1 MINAIIDLTKN
12 LNRNKREVILM
23 SELPTGRGLL
33 IAEKQDSRRIFEQ
46 VWNQCKDQYPYDLE
60 FDALHGHVVELK
72 KPGEIKPE
80 WKTWKLENLPMIPDK
95 WEYRVEDNPKR
106 YNAVKEHFMRGNFD
120 FIVNGGDF
128 EREGQLI
135 QDAFYQTL
143 PKPYCDLPEYR
154 LWSNDMSS
162 ANLTKA
168 YGHLYKMDDVLPGV
182 GKVKDLAAASFIRA
196 RFDWLLGLNSTQ
208 LLSLKCGAMIPS
220 GRVIIPTLKL
230 FVNRELEIRNFVSH
244 PYWMIN
250 ATFKAENGTYV
261 GTLLDQ
267 DNKNE
272 QFTDKNQAEQALKSL
287 TKQGQIIELTKKQ
300 VAKSA
305 PSYYTNSSLQGVAND
320 IYKMSLAETTAA
332 LQKLYEWQVLSY
344 PRPDAPVITT
354 EMVKEIPDMLKVADV
369 LPELAPFTT
378 QITQK
383 AIDSLATNKRFVDNK
398 KVSAHTALM
407 PTAQA
412 QVKRTDK
419 GIEIR
424 RQTMKV
430 DPKTKQSV
438 STTETS
444 LLTPNEEHILYLV
457 TRSLVLSLLPT
468 LKQENTTV
476 ITQVGQNKFKT
487 TGAVVLDP
495 GWTVAIPNYQG
506 QSHALPDLKQ
516 NEPVSVVDS
525 ELDEGKTT
533 PPSRYTVKSI
543 MNALINISRVLTDKT
558 DKDIMA
564 KAKGLGRPS
573 TRETI
578 IEHLVKNKMV
588 SFKKQKYYATDFGIS
603 IIENLGNIPLTSPTL
618 TARWEERLEEVEQ
631 GQLSA
636 DQVYQ
641 QMVKYTK
648 QVINDLDQL
657 DLRIEHI
664 PETDKS
670 PVGKLANGNE
680 VTEGKNGYFDSEFS
694 TFMDEVKEAKA
705 AGEVQPEFHGFWLG
719 KKIDTEGMKMTG
731 SFSRKDVAKLL
742 KGEVIIKHFL
752 WKRQKRESDA
762 RLQLNKRYQLEF
774 VKSNTTD
781 NKVTKGQVAG
791 INYEKISG
799 KKDDKPYSFYKLA
812 TKPPILVS
820 STIAGHTVTDNDLA
834 SLVQNGEFTA
844 TDFISKKGKKFTA
857 TLELDKKQR
866 LQFKLDRTP
875 RGTTVVQ
882 GKDYQVNEVDGTS
895 KNGNHYAMYYFYQQ
909 KLPHGEGRMFKDMG
923 GHQFTNEEL
932 AHLAQT
938 GALALDN
945 LVGKSGKAFSATI
958 KFNTK
963 TGMAEYSFNN

>member
-1 MINAIIDLTKN
+1 MLHIDN
-12 LNRNKREVILM
+12 VYFSFIQQREVVVM
-23 SELPTGRGLL
+23 SDLPTGRGLL

-72 KPGEIKPE
+72 KPGEINPE

-106 YNAVKEHFMRGNFD
+106 YNAVKEHFIQGNFD

-135 QDAFYQTL
+135 QDAFYQSL

-208 LLSLKCGAMIPS
+208 LLSLKCGAMIPA

-230 FVNRELEIRNFVSH
+230 FVDRELEIKNFVSH
-244 PYWMIN
+244 PYWTIN
-250 ATFKAENGTYV
+250 ATFQAQNGTYE
-261 GTLLDQ
+261 GTLLDKEQ
-267 DNKNE
+267 KNE
-272 QFTDKNQAEQALKSL
+272 QFLDKNKAEQALKAI
-287 TKQGQIIELTKKQ
+287 TPNGTIVELTKKQ
-300 VAKSA
+300 VAKAA
-305 PSYYTNSSLQGVAND
+305 PSYYTNSSLQGAAND

-354 EMVKEIPDMLKVADV
+354 EMVRDIPDMLKVADV

-378 QITQK
+378 QITQS
-383 AIDSLATNKRFVDNK
+383 AINELANNKRFVDNK

-412 QVKRTDK
+412 QVKRTNQ
-419 GIEIR
+419 GIEIS

-430 DPKTKQSV
+430 DPKTKKSV

-444 LLTPNEEHILYLV
+444 ILTEDEEHILYLV

-476 ITQVGQNKFKT
+476 ITQVGNQQFKT
-487 TGAVVLDP
+487 TGAVVLDK
-495 GWTVAIPNYQG
+495 GWTVAIPDYQ
-506 QSHALPDLKQ
+506 QHDHVLPALNQ
-516 NEPVSVVDS
+516 NEAVTVANT

-533 PPSRYTVKSI
+533 PPARYTVKSI
-543 MNALINISRVLTDKT
+543 MNALINISRVLTDKN
-558 DKDIMA
+558 DKDIMT

-578 IEHLVKNKMV
+578 IEHLVKNKMIA
-588 SFKKQKYYATDFGIS
+588 FRKQKYYATDFGIS
-603 IIENLGNIPLTSPTL
+603 IIDNLGNNPLTSPTL
-618 TARWEERLEEVEQ
+618 TARWEERLEDVEQ
-631 GQLSA
+631 GKRSA

-641 QMVKYTK
+641 QMVEYTK
-648 QVINDLDQL
+648 QVINDLDRL
-657 DLRIEHI
+657 DLSNIDHI
-664 PETDKS
+664 PETDRS
-670 PVGKLANGNE
+670 PVGKLANGND

-694 TFMDEVKEAKA
+694 SFMEEAKA
-705 AGEVQPEFHGFWLG
+705 AKEAGEVQPEFHGFWLS
-719 KKIDTEGMKMTG
+719 KKIDTAGMKMSG
-731 SFSRKDVAKLL
+731 SFTRADMAKLL
-742 KGEVIIKHFL
+742 KGEIIVKHFL
-752 WKRQKRESDA
+752 WKKQKRESDA
-762 RLQLNKRYQLEF
+762 RLRLNKHYQLEF

-781 NKVTKGQVAG
+781 NKVVKGQVAG

-812 TKPPILVS
+812 TKPEILVS
-820 STIAGHTVTDNDLA
+820 AKVAGHVVNENDLA
-834 SLVQNGEFTA
+834 SLIQKGELTA
-844 TDFISKKGKKFTA
+844 DDFVSKKGTKFTA
-857 TLELDKKQR
+857 TLVLDKKGR
-866 LQFKLDRTP
+866 LQFKHNNTP
-875 RGTTVVQ
+875 QGQTVIK
-882 GKDYQVNEVDGTS
+882 GDDYQVTEVDGTS
-895 KNGNHYAMYYFYQQ
+895 KSGNKYSLYHFYQE
-909 KLPHGEGRMFKDMG
+909 KLPNGEGKMFKDMG
-923 GHQFTNEEL
+923 KHHFTNDEL
-932 AHLAQT
+932 AKLAT
-938 GALALDN
+938 HGAILVND
-945 LVGKSGKAFSATI
+945 LVGKTGKKFDAVI

-963 TGMAEYSFNN
+963 TGMAEYSFS

>member
-1 MINAIIDLTKN
+1 MINAIIDLIERITK
-12 LNRNKREVILM
+12 NKREVILM
-23 SELPTGRGLL
+23 SELPTGKGLL

-46 VWNQCKDQYPYDLE
+46 VWNQCKDQFPYDLE

-120 FIVNGGDF
+120 FILNGGDF

-135 QDAFYQTL
+135 QDAFYQSL

-168 YGHLYKMDDVLPGV
+168 YGHLYKMDDTLPGV
-182 GKVKDLAAASFIRA
+182 GKVKDLSAASFIRA

-250 ATFKAENGTYV
+250 GTFKAQNGTYT
-261 GTLLDQ
+261 GTLLD
-267 DNKNE
+267 DDKKNE
-272 QFTDKNQAEQALKSL
+272 QFTNKAEAEQTLKSL
-287 TKQGQIIELTKKQ
+287 TNQGQIIELTKKQ

-305 PSYYTNSSLQGVAND
+305 PSYYTNSSLQGAAND
-320 IYKMSLAETTAA
+320 IYKMSLADTTAA

-354 EMVKEIPDMLKVADV
+354 EMVKDIPDMLKVADV

-378 QITQK
+378 QITQS
-383 AIDSLATNKRFVDNK
+383 AINNLASNKRFVDNK

-419 GIEIR
+419 GIEISR
-424 RQTMKV
+424 ATMKV
-430 DPKTKQSV
+430 DSKTNSSI

-476 ITQVGQNKFKT
+476 ITQVGDKQFKT

-506 QSHALPDLKQ
+506 QDHALPELQQ
-516 NEPVSVVDS
+516 NEMVTVNDA

-558 DKDIMA
+558 DKDIMT

-578 IEHLVKNKMV
+578 IEHLVKNKMI

-603 IIENLGNIPLTSPTL
+603 IIENLGNIPLTSPSL
-618 TARWEERLEEVEQ
+618 TARWEERLEEVEK
-631 GQLSA
+631 GNLSA
-636 DQVYQ
+636 DTVYQ
-641 QMVKYTK
+641 QMVEYTK
-648 QVINDLDQL
+648 QVIKDLDHL
-657 DLRIEHI
+657 DLKIEHI

-694 TFMDEVKEAKA
+694 TFMDEVKEAKE

-719 KKIDTEGMKMTG
+719 KKIDTDGMKMTG
-731 SFSRKDVAKLL
+731 SFTRNDVAKLL
-742 KGEVIIKHFL
+742 KGEIIVKHFL
-752 WKRQKRESDA
+752 WKKQKRESDA
-762 RLQLNKRYQLEF
+762 RLRLDKRYQLIF

-781 NKVTKGQVAG
+781 NKVTKGQIAG
-791 INYEKISG
+791 IDYEKISG
-799 KKDDKPYSFYKLA
+799 KKDGKPYSFYKLA
-812 TKPPILVS
+812 TKPEILVS
-820 STIAGHTVTDNDLA
+820 SSIAGHTVTENDLA
-834 SLVQNGEFTA
+834 SLIQKGEFTA
-844 TDFISKKGKKFTA
+844 TDFISKKGKKFSA
-857 TLELDKKQR
+857 TLALDKKQR
-866 LQFKLDRTP
+866 LQFKLDHSP
-875 RGTTVVQ
+875 Q
-882 GKDYQVNEVDGTS
+882 GKTIIQGNNYRVNEVDGTS
-895 KNGNHYAMYYFYQQ
+895 KSGNHYSMYYFYQE

-923 GHQFTNEEL
+923 GHHFTNEEL
-932 AHLAQT
+932 TQLAQT
-938 GALALDN
+938 GKIALDN
-945 LVGKSGKAFSATI
+945 LVGKSGKPFSATI
-958 KFNTK
+958 TFDSK
-963 TGMAEYSFNN
+963 TGMAGYSFN